1 MTDLWR
7 LTAVEAV
14 RRLKRGEV
22 SPLEMIDAAAA
33 RIATVEPRIN
43 AIPTL
48 CIERAREHARRLM
61 AHPPA
66 EPPPHY
72 LHGLPV
78 AVKDNTD
85 VAGVRCTFGSRVH
98 ESRIA
103 AASDPVVQRLEANGA
118 VVIGKSNLPEF
129 AAGGNTFNDV
139 FGATRNPWNTA
150 LSAGGSSGGAAAA
163 LAAGEVWLAT
173 GNDFGGSIRVPASF
187 CSVVGMRPSPG
198 RVPRV
203 QKQPFSPLSVEG
215 PMARTVADCAL
226 MLDAEAGEHRLD
238 PLSLPLPAESFSAA
252 AGRPRRPARVAFSV
266 DLGIAPAV
274 DREVAAVCRAAVER
288 LAADGVAVEE
298 THPPLAD
305 AAPQYHVL
313 RGAVFIARFRDLMAT
328 HRATLKP
335 EIVGNY
341 ERGIATPLAE
351 VIAAEIAQGE
361 VIRRVARFMEDYDL
375 LLAPAAICPPFPVG
389 ERYCAE
395 VEGVPLPG
403 YMDWMVLVCAITFTA
418 CPVLALPCGFTRD
431 GRPVG
436 LQVIGA
442 PRSEAALF
450 SHGAY
455 LEALWGL
462 RGRLPAEPS

>member
-1 MTDLWR
+1 
-7 LTAVEAV
+7 
-14 RRLKRGEV
+14 
-22 SPLEMIDAAAA
+22 
-33 RIATVEPRIN
+33 
-43 AIPTL
+43 
-48 CIERAREHARRLM
+48 
-61 AHPPA
+61 
-66 EPPPHY
+66 
-72 LHGLPV
+72 
-78 AVKDNTD
+78 
-85 VAGVRCTFGSRVH
+85 
-98 ESRIA
+98 
-103 AASDPVVQRLEANGA
+103 
-118 VVIGKSNLPEF
+118 
-129 AAGGNTFNDV
+129 
-139 FGATRNPWNTA
+139 
-150 LSAGGSSGGAAAA
+150 
-163 LAAGEVWLAT
+163 
-173 GNDFGGSIRVPASF
+173 
-187 CSVVGMRPSPG
+187 
-198 RVPRV
+198 
-203 QKQPFSPLSVEG
+203 
-215 PMARTVADCAL
+215 
-226 MLDAEAGEHRLD
+226 
-238 PLSLPLPAESFSAA
+238 
-252 AGRPRRPARVAFSV
+252 
-266 DLGIAPAV
+266 V

-328 HRATLKP
+328 HRAMLKP

-462 RGRLPAEPS
+462 RGRLPVEPS